1 MLTLYKNIRELRKQN
16 GWSQE
21 ELATRMGYGDRSSIA
36 KIEGGKVDLSQSKIL
51 DFARVFG
58 VDASE
63 LMGDDGVISS
73 NDTEHAKAIRDL
85 YLNLPSNILEEAE
98 NDPQLMEFI
107 QLFLKT
113 SEENRP
119 AVLQILKGL
128 QQKP

>member
-1 MLTLYKNIRELRKQN
+1 MLTLYKNIRKLRKQN
-16 GWSQE
+16 SWSQE

-58 VDASE
+58 VDPSE
-63 LMGDDGVISS
+63 LMGDDGLSDDNEQSKTIRELYS
-73 NDTEHAKAIRDL
+73 NIPPE
-85 YLNLPSNILEEAE
+85 ILEEAE

-107 QLFLKT
+107 QLFLNT